1 MNSNNRGSSLI
12 EILIAV
18 GMMGIL
24 LMIFSQAFMHSR
36 KQLRLLES
44 KQEQLDFM
52 TGARLSFM
60 VPAQCLDNMANITF
74 TAAQLA
80 PAAVT
85 TLRLEDFRINGA
97 NLEVTRLGS
106 LRVSSLKFTSISNP
120 TPTSSLGEL
129 DFEFDYAA
137 ADSDMMKLANKKLP
151 LYVRING
158 AGQVVECG
166 QSIAPSEETPTPTP
180 TPAGQES
187 AESLPCPATTLRRTG
202 VDNGMTVRLP
212 VGTAGQYIT
221 STIEACTSSDGGI
234 RDHGWMCQHGQW
246 SSQIVPCG
254 GSNGGE

>member
-85 TLRLEDFRINGA
+85 TLRLENFRINGT

-137 ADSDMMKLANKKLP
+137 PDSDMMKLANKKLP

-166 QSIAPSEETPTPTP
+166 QSIAPSDTPTPTP
-180 TPAGQES
+180 TPVPGGGEAD
-187 AESLPCPATTLRRTG
+187 LPCPA
-202 VDNGMTVRLP
+202 MTAKRLSKAADMRLP
-212 VGTAGQYIT
+212 DGHAGQFIRNTFDDCTAPEGAGVRDLGWSCQYGRWT
-221 STIEACTSSDGGI
+221 SQTTF
-234 RDHGWMCQHGQW
+234 
-246 SSQIVPCG
+246 CG
-254 GSNGGE
+254 GSSGGE